1 MFEGLYNSIMQ
12 LIFIVTALVSVKSLT
27 DMITQLVGQG
37 DALKDGK
44 ETGQEVLK
52 RVGQTAAI
60 GAVGAGAALKIGQA
74 GLGVARSVGGTI
86 ARSDT
91 VGAIKQGVGSSIHS
105 LRNKAS
111 EWYTGTE
118 FGHNR
123 QEKKA
128 TEGFAAMF
136 GDPDAQ
142 VNRSRWENFKGNHQK
157 LTNAGNK
164 FSRGA
169 HWVADPLVSGVSETF
184 KGAADEARGIGKWA
198 SGGLKNIK
206 ADLANN
212 PELQGFGGVDG
223 SIKQAKDS
231 IQNLFGGVVKTTGV
245 HKQIEDLVGAD
256 AMPFEKG
263 ASKYY
268 RAITG
273 EKVGSEK
280 KADEKKKAAEAQ
292 VAQADAV
299 QKAMQND
306 LSQMTDAIVKA
317 IKNINMQGA
326 TVTFSDVAI
335 DEKGNPVFPGTGEVG
350 AAKTSA
356 VTENKEGKTEVQGK
370 VDINSE
376 QIVNAINSLKESINT
391 TDANIGARLTALA
404 AGMAI
409 IGNKIETGT
418 REITGAV
425 DKTEKATKDVGD
437 KLKGKQTTLDDFTK

>member
-1 MFEGLYNSIMQ
+1 
-12 LIFIVTALVSVKSLT
+12 
-27 DMITQLVGQG
+27 MITQLVGQG

-136 GDPDAQ
+136 GDPDAE
-142 VNRSRWENFKGNHQK
+142 VNRSRWENFKGSHQK
-157 LTNAGNK
+157 LTNAGKK

-198 SGGLKNIK
+198 SGGLRNIRE
-206 ADLANN
+206 DLANN
-212 PELQGFGGVDG
+212 PELQGVGGADG
-223 SIKQAKDS
+223 SKKQAKEAV
-231 IQNLFGGVVKTTGV
+231 QNLFGGVVKTTGV

-263 ASKYY
+263 VSKYY
-268 RAITG
+268 RAITR

-280 KADEKKKAAEAQ
+280 KEDEKKKVAEAQ

-306 LSQMTDAIVKA
+306 LKAMTKDIVDALKNLNVNTVTITGVGEGVPSGGTTRASGSDYYPEDAYVTTTSAETQSSNKTQIEGQVDVNSEAIVSA
-317 IKNINMQGA
+317 IN
-326 TVTFSDVAI
+326 
-335 DEKGNPVFPGTGEVG
+335 E
-350 AAKTSA
+350 AK
-356 VTENKEGKTEVQGK
+356 
-370 VDINSE
+370 
-376 QIVNAINSLKESINT
+376 NAINT
-391 TDANIGARLTALA
+391 TAGNITSRLNALSA
-404 AGMAI
+404 ATFA
-409 IGNKIETGT
+409 
-418 REITGAV
+418 
-425 DKTEKATKDVGD
+425 VGD
-437 KLKGKQTTLDDFTK
+437 KIESTGKETRQAVENVKSATDNVADKIKEQQ